1 MIGGD
6 GINDESNKT
15 APPPPEKNYLTKPQ
29 LPIEHKQV
37 EDFLEAGFVY
47 FIGVGFF

>member
-1 MIGGD
+1 MKQP
-6 GINDESNKT
+6 ESQT
-15 APPPPEKNYLTKPQ
+15 RKNYLTKPQ

-47 FIGVGFF
+47 FVGVGFF